1 MAKLLVNS
9 PSGEQKLIPIDD
21 SGWYFDETR
30 VEWDTRVDGD
40 LPEDIELGKMVREG
54 NQLIKQAEFLTEHAA
69 FVRSQLVPI
78 SVTKR
83 QARLALLEAGLLS
96 AVDSFVGAQ
105 SQEVQIY
112 WNDSQEIYRR
122 HPLILSLSAE
132 LNLSESQVDDLFIS
146 AGGK

>member
-9 PSGEQKLIPIDD
+9 PSGEQKLIEIDN
-21 SGWYFDETR
+21 SGWYFDEML

-69 FVRSQLVPI
+69 FVRSQLVPGKI
-78 SVTKR
+78 TKR

-96 AVDSFVGAQ
+96 TVDSFVATQ
-105 SQEVQIY
+105 SAEVHIY
-112 WNDSQEIYRR
+112 WNDSQEIYRQ

>member
-30 VEWDTRVDGD
+30 VEWDTRIDGD

-54 NQLIKQAEFLTEHAA
+54 NQLIRQAEFLPEHAA
-69 FVRSQLVPI
+69 FIRAQLVPVKI
-78 SVTKR
+78 TKR
-83 QARLALLEAGLLS
+83 QARLALLDADLLS
-96 AVDSFVGAQ
+96 TVDSFIATQ
-105 SQEVQIY
+105 SQETQIY
-112 WNDSQEIYRR
+112 WNDSQEIYRL
-122 HPLILSLSAE
+122 HPLILGLSAE
-132 LNLSESQVDDLFIS
+132 LNLTESQVDDLFIS

>member
-30 VEWDTRVDGD
+30 VEWDTRIDGD

-54 NQLIKQAEFLTEHAA
+54 NQLIRQAEFLPEHAA
-69 FVRSQLVPI
+69 FMRSQLVPI
-78 SVTKR
+78 GVTKR

-96 AVDSFVGAQ
+96 TVDSFVATQ
-105 SQEVQIY
+105 SAEVQIY

>member
-1 MAKLLVNS
+1 MVKLLVNS
-9 PSGEQKLIPIDD
+9 PTGEQKLIEIDD
-21 SGWYFDETR
+21 SGWYFDESL
-30 VEWDTRVDGD
+30 VKWDTSIDGD

-54 NQLIKQAEFLTEHAA
+54 NQLIKQAEFLPEHAA
-69 FVRSQLVPI
+69 FMRSQLVPAKI
-78 SVTKR
+78 TKR

-96 AVDSFVGAQ
+96 TVDSFVATQ
-105 SQEVQIY
+105 SAEVQIY